1 MQDFPRDAQV
11 IMAEI
16 VGGGLLINGGMDID
30 YNNCNRYKEVE
41 KKSGKGVVGECEYI
55 AGLRAEAETNKER
68 LKKALVEASLGPI
81 RGIYTREVAM
91 QVVRGELVDP
101 LLGESLRNGK
111 ITFRGG
117 LLAEGISKGIEYFKE
132 KQVEKKIKDWEIRN
146 QEERMRME
154 VEEITKGEQGQYE
167 YVGEGRK
174 VEPGMVWDALNQDN
188 VGGVVEGG
196 LGDSYK
202 CTGGICIADDH
213 GDDYGKTVGNTWGN
227 KEGEKWSKMPV
238 KKGDT
243 VWGMYNNEPTNAQ
256 LEEFIKQ
263 NPYIAAR
270 GVVRDVD
277 GNIKHL
283 EIRAGEE
290 ISVPKDIATSHKAG
304 YTSATNRIKDSSGDV
319 QDVCLDP
326 NAGDKYGNIF
336 GAQDAAYRC
345 VEGICSNSVLQLA
358 SYKATQ
364 ENKIEALSYEEFAK
378 TVRKDLRIEK
388 GDVGGND
395 YINEKYNE
403 YKNHGNTEISKFG
416 VQMHKGG
423 FLIEKFKKDNP
434 NLSGEIKLFVDN
446 TGKIA
451 GVIVDTTAYI
461 LNPLKPVW
469 EVYRD
474 TVNDYL
480 VPDIVKEWMNDKAGK
495 VEEGLKSWEKGL
507 TSKQK
512 VILET
517 LIDGVKFGGDIAI
530 VGSTT
535 KLTYTVLDG
544 GVKKVF
550 TKPDDVNVKPSAG
563 ADVDL
568 KKEFHSKT
576 GDTLKSDMAFAE
588 SILKDKAIFLDEFD
602 FYTPGP
608 LNKGYRETFLGFRYK
623 DYVLEKDITVYRAGA
638 KNLPIGDYFSFDNPI
653 SEIQVRMDKAIKH
666 VWPTGKLSV
675 IDIVQEVKIPK
686 GTHIYVGTVA
696 NQKDFYFGGTHQ
708 IVIPQAKEIRGVQV
722 INSHSIIK

>member
-1 MQDFPRDAQV
+1 MMEEKLMQDFPSDAQV

-30 YNNCNRYKEVE
+30 YNNCNRYQEVE

-55 AGLRAEAETNKER
+55 AGLRKEAETNKER
-68 LKKALVEASLGPI
+68 LKETLVKASLGPI

-101 LLGESLRNGK
+101 IMGESLRNGK
-111 ITFRGG
+111 VTFKGG
-117 LLAEGISKGIEYFKE
+117 LLAEGISKGVEYFKE
-132 KQVEKKIKDWEIRN
+132 KQVEKKIKNWEIRN

-154 VEEITKGEQGQYE
+154 VEGLTKGEQGQYE

-174 VEPGMVWDALNQDN
+174 VEPGMVRDALNQDN
-188 VGGVVEGG
+188 VGGVVEGQV
-196 LGDSYK
+196 GDSYK
-202 CTGGICIADDH
+202 CKAGICIADDASKI
-213 GDDYGKTVGNTWGN
+213 GGSKIGGN

-243 VWGMYNNEPTNAQ
+243 VWGMYGDKPTQQQ
-256 LEEFIKQ
+256 LEEFAKK

-270 GVVRDVD
+270 GVVRDAD

-290 ISVPKDIATSHKAG
+290 ISVPKDIATSYKAG
-304 YTSATNRIKDSSGDV
+304 YTPATNRIKDSSGDV

-326 NAGDKYGNIF
+326 NVHSKNGNIF

-469 EVYRD
+469 EAYRD
-474 TVNDYL
+474 AVNDYL

-550 TKPDDVNVKPSAG
+550 TKSDETHHKTHTDTGGNNVVGDTSLGSVKKFTLTDKIKSDITAALQKGNSAEIS
-563 ADVDL
+563 AAL
-568 KKEFHSKT
+568 KKAEWDVPQSVFDKLPAELKIKKLA
-576 GDTLKSDMAFAE
+576 DTDDNIGIRFQDNMNAKYNVRIMKGKPDAKWQSQRQDYVKITSNYDVLGRSGNVIKGN
-588 SILKDKAIFLDEFD
+588 DEFPKPT
-602 FYTPGP
+602 YNPEAHIP
-608 LNKGYRETFLGFRYK
+608 LEEYKQWKEWNKK
-623 DYVLEKDITVYRAGA
+623 
-638 KNLPIGDYFSFDNPI
+638 
-653 SEIQVRMDKAIKH
+653 
-666 VWPTGKLSV
+666 
-675 IDIVQEVKIPK
+675 
-686 GTHIYVGTVA
+686 
-696 NQKDFYFGGTHQ
+696 
-708 IVIPQAKEIRGVQV
+708 
-722 INSHSIIK
+722 